1 MQFQTLLDGL
11 GIDARRV
18 ALCLHKP
25 GDARDRLTLMTLAE
39 AQAPEFETYQSTHS
53 RQAEATLKA
62 RDIMA
67 SFITRGDGSLGFVG
81 LYRQA
86 GWQERNAA
94 EFDADPAMQAM
105 FAHFADPSGF
115 APRGIETRAQFTLE
129 PMREL
134 AELRGRLIV
143 TDPGARA
150 YMRLAERTPLDIVAI
165 TALPDLAPPMP
176 DWRALVID
184 TATLRALPRTWADT
198 LRHWRGIYLIV
209 DTQDGARYVGAAYGT
224 ENLLGRW
231 RAHVAGDLGV
241 TRDLSRR
248 DPRGFHFSILE
259 VLSPVAEIGE
269 VTQLEQTW
277 MDRLHTR
284 LYGLN
289 A

>member
-11 GIDARRV
+11 RIDATRV

-25 GDARDRLTLMTLAE
+25 GNARDRLTLMNLAA

-86 GWQERNAA
+86 GWQERSAA
-94 EFDADPAMQAM
+94 EFDADPDMQAM
-105 FAHFADPSGF
+105 FAYFADPSGF
-115 APRGIETRAQFTLE
+115 VPRGIGTRAQFTLA
-129 PMREL
+129 PMTEL
-134 AELRGRLIV
+134 ADLRGRLIV
-143 TDPGARA
+143 SDPGARA
-150 YMRLAERTPLDIVAI
+150 YMRLAERTPLDVVAI
-165 TALPDLAPPMP
+165 TALPDLAPQMP
-176 DWRALVID
+176 DWRALVVD
-184 TATLRALPRTWADT
+184 AETLRALPRTWADT
-198 LRHWRGIYLIV
+198 LRHWRGIYLIT
-209 DTQDGARYVGAAYGT
+209 DSLDGARYVGAAYGA

-241 TRDLSRR
+241 TRELSRR
-248 DPRGFHFSILE
+248 DPRGFSFSILE
-259 VLSPVAEIGE
+259 LLSPVAEIAE

-284 LYGLN
+284 RYGLN